1 MNLIKGDSS
10 NNNHITHLLQFDGGS
25 NPNPGPCAGAFV
37 IYERKNDGKEEKNKI
52 AEGGCFIPQGTNNI
66 GEYTGLRVGL
76 ERCIAL
82 GLKHIHIEGDSLLVI
97 SQISGKWKVK
107 NHILSV
113 IHSEIMGMF
122 SHFEKITANHIPR
135 EMNSYADS
143 LSDKTLSL
151 KHSW

>member
-1 MNLIKGDSS
+1 MTTHIIKGDSS
-10 NNNHITHLLQFDGGS
+10 MIFHLLQFDGGS

-37 IYERKNDGKEEKNKI
+37 IYKNEKNKEKI

-66 GEYTGLRVGL
+66 GEYTGLRIGL

-82 GLKHIHIEGDSLLVI
+82 GVKHIHIEGDSLLVI
-97 SQISGKWKVK
+97 SQIAGKWKVK

-113 IHSEIMGMF
+113 IHSEILGMF
-122 SHFEKITANHIPR
+122 SHFETITACHIPR
-135 EMNSYADS
+135 AMNSYADS

>member
-1 MNLIKGDSS
+1 MNIIKGDPSS
-10 NNNHITHLLQFDGGS
+10 ITHNLQFDGGS

-37 IYERKNDGKEEKNKI
+37 VYTEDKKNKI

-82 GLKHIHIEGDSLLVI
+82 GLKHLHIEGDSLLVI

-113 IHSEIMGMF
+113 IHSEILGMF
-122 SHFEKITANHIPR
+122 SHFETITARHIPR

>member
-1 MNLIKGDSS
+1 MNIIKGDSS
-10 NNNHITHLLQFDGGS
+10 TITHHLQFDGGS
-25 NPNPGPCAGAFV
+25 NPNPGPCGGAFV
-37 IYERKNDGKEEKNKI
+37 VYTDKEKKNKI
-52 AEGGCFIPQGTNNI
+52 SEGGCFIPQGTNNI

-76 ERCIAL
+76 ERCIEL
-82 GLKHIHIEGDSLLVI
+82 GVKHIHIEGDSLLVI

-122 SHFEKITANHIPR
+122 SHFDTITARHIPR

>member
-1 MNLIKGDSS
+1 MNLIKGDPL
-10 NNNHITHLLQFDGGS
+10 NITHLLQFDGGS

-37 IYERKNDGKEEKNKI
+37 IYTYTDKEKKEKENEKI
-52 AEGGCFIPQGTNNI
+52 SEGGCFIPQGTNNI

-82 GLKHIHIEGDSLLVI
+82 GIKHIHIEGDSLLVI

-113 IHSEIMGMF
+113 IHSEILGMF
-122 SHFEKITANHIPR
+122 SHFETITARHIPR